1 MALLGGLAPDF
12 SQHADQHRSKNSI
25 LLAVDEQL
33 GEGAALWVA
42 PELADP
48 VDPVDPVE
56 VGEPED
62 VEEFGTSGGPER
74 AVAYGRRSGIFGPGA

>member
-48 VDPVDPVE
+48 VDPVE

-62 VEEFGTSGGPER
+62 VEEFGMSGGP
-74 AVAYGRRSGIFGPGA
+74 